1 MSTAQ
6 PMFATD
12 EILWYD
18 NGKWGEVGYAIANP
32 NGKIWT
38 NNSVIFQFHSLV
50 GRNLFEL
57 LHRTDARFYGPPHKQ
72 FWYDLHQ
79 LIVTARKRLA
89 DRQRLPNDSNG
100 LVVEH
105 ASPAPQV
112 FLAWPIPFFGERVRQ
127 PDIREYAQLALLML
141 SEMMQHSENELPT
154 YITDSFAAKI
164 GQYLREILALMATKY
179 FGYTRAQAY
188 DPAFTLQA
196 SDFANY
202 DPSKVMTSVEMT
214 EERPPVQWWPTETDL
229 TAIRAIPYNEAIV
242 LSKRWPAT
250 ALLGSATFAPSTTTG
265 SSTAGNPSTGGA
277 VAFTSAPGQAP

>member
-1 MSTAQ
+1 
-6 PMFATD
+6 
-12 EILWYD
+12 
-18 NGKWGEVGYAIANP
+18 
-32 NGKIWT
+32 
-38 NNSVIFQFHSLV
+38 
-50 GRNLFEL
+50 LFEL
-57 LHRTDARFYGPPHKQ
+57 LHRTDVRFYGAPHKQ

-188 DPAFTLQA
+188 DPAFALQA
-196 SDFANY
+196 ADFANY

-242 LSKRWPAT
+242 LAKRWPAT
-250 ALLGSATFAPSTTTG
+250 ALLGAANFAQTGAPAATTPG
-265 SSTAGNPSTGGA
+265 SSTPASDP
-277 VAFTSAPGQAP
+277 VAFTTAPGQAP

>member
-32 NGKIWT
+32 SGKIWT

-89 DRQRLPNDSNG
+89 DRQRLPND
-100 LVVEH
+100 
-105 ASPAPQV
+105 
-112 FLAWPIPFFGERVRQ
+112 
-127 PDIREYAQLALLML
+127 
-141 SEMMQHSENELPT
+141 
-154 YITDSFAAKI
+154 
-164 GQYLREILALMATKY
+164 
-179 FGYTRAQAY
+179 
-188 DPAFTLQA
+188 
-196 SDFANY
+196 
-202 DPSKVMTSVEMT
+202 
-214 EERPPVQWWPTETDL
+214 
-229 TAIRAIPYNEAIV
+229 
-242 LSKRWPAT
+242 
-250 ALLGSATFAPSTTTG
+250 
-265 SSTAGNPSTGGA
+265 
-277 VAFTSAPGQAP
+277 